1 MRLDKFIS
9 ATTMLSR
16 AEAKKIIKKGI
27 LINDILVKSPD
38 YKIDEINDQ
47 VIVNEN
53 RLFYQKYVYIM
64 MNKPQ
69 NVISATED
77 AIDKTVVD
85 LLEEKDRIYKVFPV
99 GRLDKDTEGLML
111 LTNDGELAHK
121 LISPKKDVEKK
132 YYVEVSGELKEEHF
146 ELVKDGLVIDEGYK
160 CKSARLEILESSK
173 VKSIANIYI
182 TEGKFHQVKRMMK
195 ALGTTVT
202 YLKRLSIG
210 TLELDKNLKLGEYR
224 YLTDKE
230 INNLNPKK

>member
-9 ATTMLSR
+9 TTTTLSR

-27 LINDILVKSPD
+27 LINDILIKSSD
-38 YKIDEINDQ
+38 YKVDENKDI
-47 VIVNEN
+47 VIVNGS
-53 RLFYQKYVYIM
+53 RLVYQKYVYIM

-77 AIDKTVVD
+77 MTDKTVVAVLKD
-85 LLEEKDRIYKVFPV
+85 KDRIHKVFPV

-132 YYVEVSGELKEEHF
+132 YYVEVTGELKEEYL
-146 ELVKDGLVIDEGYK
+146 ELVKDGLVLDDGYK

-173 VKSIANIYI
+173 DKSCANIYI

-195 ALGTTVT
+195 ALETTVT

-210 TLELDKNLKLGEYR
+210 SLILDESLKLGEYR

-230 INNLNPKK
+230 LKKLNK

>member
-9 ATTMLSR
+9 TTTTLSR

-27 LINDILVKSPD
+27 LINDILIKSSD
-38 YKIDEINDQ
+38 YKVDENNDI
-47 VIVNEN
+47 VIVNGS
-53 RLFYQKYVYIM
+53 RLVYQKYVYIM

-77 AIDKTVVD
+77 MTDKTVVD
-85 LLEEKDRIYKVFPV
+85 VLKDKDRIHKVFPV

-132 YYVEVSGELKEEHF
+132 YYVEVTGELKEEYL
-146 ELVKDGLVIDEGYK
+146 ELVKDGLVLDDGYK

-173 VKSIANIYI
+173 DKSCANIYI

-195 ALGTTVT
+195 ALETTVT

-210 TLELDKNLKLGEYR
+210 SLILDESLKLGEYR

-230 INNLNPKK
+230 LKKLNK

>member
-9 ATTMLSR
+9 TTTTLSR

-27 LINDILVKSPD
+27 LINDILIKSSD
-38 YKIDEINDQ
+38 YKVDENNDI
-47 VIVNEN
+47 VIVNGS
-53 RLFYQKYVYIM
+53 RLVYQKYVYIM

-77 AIDKTVVD
+77 MTDKTVVD
-85 LLEEKDRIYKVFPV
+85 VLKDKDRIHKVFPV

-132 YYVEVSGELKEEHF
+132 YYVEVTGELKEEYL
-146 ELVKDGLVIDEGYK
+146 ELVKDGLVLDDGYK

-173 VKSIANIYI
+173 DRSCANIYI

-195 ALGTTVT
+195 ALETTVT

-210 TLELDKNLKLGEYR
+210 SLILDESLKLGEYR

-230 INNLNPKK
+230 LKKLNK